1 MAWIWFFKRYLEPE
15 LESIEDHDQSSIY
28 KKKFYKLNKAISR
41 VIDDYS
47 LVKFSPLDIND
58 EDSINDILCII
69 DNIIQYGEDLD
80 VKEPK
85 EYDRD
90 EIDNEENDDED

>member
-1 MAWIWFFKRYLEPE
+1 
-15 LESIEDHDQSSIY
+15 
-28 KKKFYKLNKAISR
+28 
-41 VIDDYS
+41 